1 MSTATLVSRIT
12 GFARIWAM
20 AFAIGATGLTSA
32 YNLANTI
39 PNMVFE
45 LLAGGII
52 ASLFIPM
59 YMEVREQ
66 RGEENSQA
74 FASHLM
80 TLTVL
85 VLGAISLLGMLVP
98 QLFVWTQTFTPSARE
113 STAVIASANFF
124 FAFFAIQIVVY
135 GAGSILSGLLNAHR
149 EYLWPALGPVFNN
162 LVVIGVFLSFAY
174 VAQGDPSTTALA
186 WLGVGTT
193 LGVVAMYAVQLPSLK
208 KTGVRFRF
216 ALDLSD
222 PDLRR
227 LLVLAVPTVI
237 YVATNLLAFSFRNA
251 YTLSV
256 SKEGIGVLTY
266 AWTFAQLP
274 YGIVAVSLA
283 TAVFTELAQAAS
295 TRDMPAFKRQ
305 FGSGIR
311 ATGVLMLPMSAL
323 LFALAV
329 PIVSLLRVG
338 QFTSG
343 AVEPVAQA
351 LQWWAVGLV
360 FFAAMMFLLRTF
372 YSLKDTRTPMLLNLA
387 VTVLQIGLYI
397 VLTSGLGKWPGL
409 GINGIPIAE
418 TITWGARTLG
428 LAIILRRKI
437 HGYDASGVLRV
448 YGLMTVASI
457 AGGAV
462 AYLVAGLV
470 AGAIGGVAG
479 TLLQIVLG
487 GLVGLVVAFGLGALF
502 RVREVRTVTNSLAR
516 FATRLGSRG

>member
-1 MSTATLVSRIT
+1 MMSTATLVSRVT
-12 GFARIWAM
+12 GFARMWAM

-59 YMEVREQ
+59 YLEVKERDGSE
-66 RGEENSQA
+66 SSA
-74 FASHLM
+74 VFASHLM

-85 VLGAISLLGMLVP
+85 ALGAISLLGVVFP
-98 QLFVWTQTFTPSARE
+98 QVFVWTQTFTPAARQ
-113 STAVIASANFF
+113 STAVIESANFF

-149 EYLWPALGPVFNN
+149 EYLWPSLGPVFNN
-162 LVVIGVFLSFAY
+162 LVVIAVFLGFAFATRGH
-174 VAQGDPSTTALA
+174 VSTTALA
-186 WLGVGTT
+186 WLAAGTT
-193 LGVVAMYAVQLPSLK
+193 LGVIVMYAVQLPSLK
-208 KTGVRFRF
+208 KTGVKLRP
-216 ALDLSD
+216 ALDLRD
-222 PDLRR
+222 PDVRR

-237 YVATNLLAFSFRNA
+237 YVGTNLLAFSFRNA

-283 TAVFTELAQAAS
+283 TAVFTELAETAS
-295 TRDMPAFKRQ
+295 RKDMGGFKRH

-311 ATGVLMLPMSAL
+311 TTGVLMLPMSAL
-323 LFALAV
+323 LVALAV

-338 QFTSG
+338 RFTSA

-351 LQWWAVGLV
+351 LQWWAIGLV

-372 YSLKDTRTPMLLNLA
+372 YSLKDTRTPMLVNFG
-387 VTVLQIGLYI
+387 VTVLQVVLYI
-397 VLTSGLGKWPGL
+397 VLTSGIAGWRGL

-418 TITWGARTLG
+418 TITWGVRTLA
-428 LAIILRRKI
+428 LAVILRRKI
-437 HGYDASGVLRV
+437 SGYDASGVLRV
-448 YGLMTVASI
+448 YVLMTIASI
-457 AGGAV
+457 GGGAV
-462 AYLVAGLV
+462 AYGIASVLGRYVSGVGGALVQIALAGMAGL
-470 AGAIGGVAG
+470 A
-479 TLLQIVLG
+479 
-487 GLVGLVVAFGLGALF
+487 VAFALGALF
-502 RVREVRTVTNSLAR
+502 RVREVHAAASSLM
-516 FATRLGSRG
+516 RLVSRRSA